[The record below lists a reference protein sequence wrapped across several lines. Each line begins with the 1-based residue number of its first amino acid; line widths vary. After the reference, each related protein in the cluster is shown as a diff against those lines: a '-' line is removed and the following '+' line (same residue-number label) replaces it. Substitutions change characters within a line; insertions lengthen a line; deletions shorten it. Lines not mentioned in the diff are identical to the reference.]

1 MKAVLTWASDFCKED
16 SYIIVDVKSLKD
28 LLAFSKKY
36 GAALVIDPNVKP
48 IYAKVADFS
57 ILVYDDYIE

>member
-1 MKAVLTWASDFCKED
+1 MKAVVTWASNFCNDD
-16 SYIIVDVKSLKD
+16 SHIIVDVKSLKE
-28 LLAFSKKY
+28 LLALSKKY
-36 GAALVIDPNVKP
+36 GAAFIIDPNVKP